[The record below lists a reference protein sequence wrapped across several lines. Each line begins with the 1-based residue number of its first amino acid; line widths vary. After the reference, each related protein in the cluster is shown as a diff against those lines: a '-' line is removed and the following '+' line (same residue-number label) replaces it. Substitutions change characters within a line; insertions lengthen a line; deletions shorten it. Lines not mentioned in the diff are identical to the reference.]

1 MAKTRKTTEVAAA
14 PAPQPVKEFYSAG
27 KYTTVDDNGRVNHN
41 MSTLFGVSAAR
52 AAKRSAHMAGIFADG
67 DLGGA
72 NIADSNNIGYYSYQF
87 PVDAMEMPA
96 SRAEEL
102 EFYRLAISR
111 DPIVSRAIDMLCELP
126 LSKMRLEKPKC
137 SVDSFSDYVFDYFQ
151 RLMNDT
157 RLFSTIIKAT
167 REYNVIGEAFMFVEQ
182 PENYMELTLC
192 KAAAEALKK
201 GRGFQSGVSPLTE
214 AENAPMVGQERGIL
228 PDFITQRRKKTSKV
242 AKLKVRNLA
251 EKLAEV
257 GEQFKE
263 NADPDE
269 VHQEII
275 GHKAKLAR
283 LTSEHEARKVVIR
296 MLAEQVVKETLERKA
311 AAVGALSKTAAPG
324 DGAPPPDAAAPA
336 DAPAPDAG
344 AGGGEVPEGG
354 DPSIDDGGGDMGM
367 DAGMPMGGGGGG
379 GMGGGPSIPGDMV
392 DAASSA
398 IQTADDAKRAREISE
413 LQRYIHLLERKKDL
427 LEELEELAEKRKQ
440 EEEIFSHVVNEDFE
454 GFERIQIMQPERITL
469 NNAGGGEARVTYKPS
484 EEEKAEYLNDPE
496 VNAEVKDEIESEGV
510 TTLNRN
516 PFAGSYVIHFPRKQS
531 GYEEHGR
538 SVLQACIRSIIY
550 REKLR
555 QVQTTLA
562 SRNMTPVNLITAP
575 GVSEVQVAQLRANI
589 DEAIAS
595 PDFSIVTNYE
605 VTWNRLD
612 SGSRLLSL
620 NDEWQHTNSNLAIG
634 LGFSPEIL
642 IGEGM
647 YGGNRVLL
655 QLMENTFVQFREEL
669 SDILENQLFKP
680 IAMLR
685 GFYEV
690 DNYGKP
696 RWIYPK
702 ISFGAMCLVDKSDTY
717 EQLFNLYSKGSLPV
731 EVLYETL
738 GLDSD
743 TVSAQLEDALFSV
756 RDSKYNE
763 LLSSLYGSLG
773 PALAEKTDIIKR
785 IAKGMN
791 LNEEMPDTNN
801 LEGSGEGV

>member
-1 MAKTRKTTEVAAA
+1 
-14 PAPQPVKEFYSAG
+14 
-27 KYTTVDDNGRVNHN
+27 
-41 MSTLFGVSAAR
+41 
-52 AAKRSAHMAGIFADG
+52 
-67 DLGGA
+67 
-72 NIADSNNIGYYSYQF
+72 
-87 PVDAMEMPA
+87 
-96 SRAEEL
+96 
-102 EFYRLAISR
+102 
-111 DPIVSRAIDMLCELP
+111 
-126 LSKMRLEKPKC
+126 
-137 SVDSFSDYVFDYFQ
+137 
-151 RLMNDT
+151 
-157 RLFSTIIKAT
+157 
-167 REYNVIGEAFMFVEQ
+167 
-182 PENYMELTLC
+182 
-192 KAAAEALKK
+192 
-201 GRGFQSGVSPLTE
+201 
-214 AENAPMVGQERGIL
+214 
-228 PDFITQRRKKTSKV
+228 
-242 AKLKVRNLA
+242 
-251 EKLAEV
+251 
-257 GEQFKE
+257 
-263 NADPDE
+263 
-269 VHQEII
+269 
-275 GHKAKLAR
+275 
-283 LTSEHEARKVVIR
+283 
-296 MLAEQVVKETLERKA
+296 
-311 AAVGALSKTAAPG
+311 
-324 DGAPPPDAAAPA
+324 
-336 DAPAPDAG
+336 
-344 AGGGEVPEGG
+344 
-354 DPSIDDGGGDMGM
+354 
-367 DAGMPMGGGGGG
+367 
-379 GMGGGPSIPGDMV
+379 MGGGPSIPGDMV